1 MISYE
6 PLRIL
11 LTKEKRTGLN
21 MRKLIDDGVI
31 TPNISVKLNNDTGYV
46 NLSTI
51 DKVANYL
58 TQRLGRVVTIQEL
71 IRFVPDKIVSNKYSN
86 EPDFD

>member
-11 LTKEKRTGLN
+11 LVKEKMNMQKLRTDNVLN
-21 MRKLIDDGVI
+21 
-31 TPNISVKLNNDTGYV
+31 PNIAATINGDTGYV

-51 DKVANYL
+51 DKVMNYL
-58 TQRLGRVVTIQEL
+58 SKEL
-71 IRFVPDKIVSNKYSN
+71 DRPVKIDEIIKFIPDSKT
-86 EPDFD
+86 D